1 MVQCFQNK
9 FQMNTPGEK
18 RLTPRSSPF
27 KTPASLS
34 PNYCLFNSPESQT
47 DRKSK
52 FFDENDPFKSPLPV
66 KKCLKRRYTVDRSP
80 LLVSSRSSSH
90 GSPFTSSF
98 HRRTFGSRFYRAKR
112 KLKGSIYNR
121 DRVKRFCGEKRQF
134 SPLSSFVQR
143 QKGKLNFT
151 STPDGSPMSETSANC
166 EERNNKLSP
175 EIPLLSTPQQ
185 RKLASV
191 QLPNMLDQAGKTN
204 KTFRILNDRTVLQ
217 FNKPENSY
225 LDCDT
230 QSDEESVIDDC
241 LSPENTNGGA
251 RNDDEKNKVEALTR
265 SLNETN
271 IGRNEKVINLL
282 DEGLDHLLQSQKKH
296 QSGKY
301 SVQRPDMEPPVRNSS
316 LLGDGNSKGRHLWP
330 GVYCYRPHALYGE
343 GYVFTPV
350 YHSVH
355 RRGGGTF
362 P

>member
-1 MVQCFQNK
+1 
-9 FQMNTPGEK
+9 MNTPGEK

-47 DRKSK
+47 GRKSK

-80 LLVSSRSSSH
+80 RLVSPCSSRH

-98 HRRTFGSRFYRAKR
+98 HRRPFGSRFYRANR
-112 KLKGSIYNR
+112 KLPMKGSIYNR
-121 DRVKRFCGEKRQF
+121 DRVKRFCAEKRQF

-143 QKGKLNFT
+143 QKRKLNFT
-151 STPDGSPMSETSANC
+151 STPDGSPMSETSVNSD
-166 EERNNKLSP
+166 ERNKNLSP
-175 EIPLLSTPQQ
+175 EIPMLSTPQQ
-185 RKLASV
+185 RKVASA
-191 QLPNMLDQAGKTN
+191 QFPKMLERNVHNAGETN

-241 LSPENTNGGA
+241 LSPENTSGRA
-251 RNDDEKNKVEALTR
+251 INDDEKKVEALTK
-265 SLNETN
+265 SLKETD
-271 IGRNEKVINLL
+271 IGRTEKVINLL
-282 DEGLDHLLQSQKKH
+282 DEGLDHLLQSQKKY

-301 SVQRPDMEPPVRNSS
+301 SVQRRDLEPPVRNNS
-316 LLGDGNSKGRHLWP
+316 LLGEGNSKGRHLWP
-330 GVYCYRPHALYGE
+330 GVYCYL
-343 GYVFTPV
+343 
-350 YHSVH
+350 YHSH
-355 RRGGGTF
+355 SDSTYF
-362 P
+362 KIINY